1 MHITDKLNICH
12 VHVVFRLEFSL
23 VFSLSVI
30 IKSYSMKYCGYTSFC
45 AMFQARMFNTNF
57 NVRISG
63 EEKSNT
69 KKMCASVALIFQCG
83 RNNKILY
90 VEMSDL

>member
-1 MHITDKLNICH
+1 
-12 VHVVFRLEFSL
+12 
-23 VFSLSVI
+23 
-30 IKSYSMKYCGYTSFC
+30 MKYCGYTSFC

-90 VEMSDL
+90 VEMSDLWINAEKCSINTAIEWSAGIRNKKK